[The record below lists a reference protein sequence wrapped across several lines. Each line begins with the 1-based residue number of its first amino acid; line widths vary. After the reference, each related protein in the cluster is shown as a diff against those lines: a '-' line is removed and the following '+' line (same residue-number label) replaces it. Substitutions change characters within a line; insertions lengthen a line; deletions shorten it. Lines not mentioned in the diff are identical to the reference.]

1 MSRTSDL
8 YRLQSLDCDLTHNH
22 NRLEE
27 IEQILSDSAERTA
40 AQAVL
45 EKEEAALKDVRS
57 AHSRAEH
64 DVESQRSKLKHNE
77 TLLYGGGVTN
87 PKELEDLQKENLSL
101 RKHLST
107 LEDRLLEAMIEL
119 ETHEESFEQAQANL
133 ELVEQRLENQHLDL
147 TNEKKG
153 LLDAVARLREDRGSM
168 AGKIVPED
176 LSLYTKLQEEYGNRV
191 ISRLEDDSCGACGL
205 QLARSALQEARNSN
219 TISRCPQCGRIL
231 FAAG

>member
-8 YRLQSLDCDLTHNH
+8 YRLQSLDCDLAKNRK
-22 NRLEE
+22 RLEE
-27 IEQILSDSAERTA
+27 IEQILSNSTERMTATAALEEADSA
-40 AQAVL
+40 L
-45 EKEEAALKDVRS
+45 KEVRS
-57 AHSRAEH
+57 SHSRAEH

-119 ETHEESFEQAQANL
+119 ETHEERFGQAQETL
-133 ELVEQRLENQHLDL
+133 DQVEQSLETQHLDL

-153 LLDAVARLREDRGSM
+153 LLDAVARLSEDRTSM

-191 ISRLEDDSCGACGL
+191 ISRLEDDSCGVCGL
-205 QLARSALQEARNSN
+205 QLARSVLQEARNSN